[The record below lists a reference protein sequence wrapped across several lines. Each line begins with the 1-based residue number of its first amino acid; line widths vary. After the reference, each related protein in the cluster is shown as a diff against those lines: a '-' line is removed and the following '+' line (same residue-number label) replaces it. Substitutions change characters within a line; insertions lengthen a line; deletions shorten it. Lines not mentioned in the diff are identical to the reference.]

1 MAVRSTQGQNRAVRR
16 TQAGSWVSPSYMP
29 DFTMYTGSNPPY
41 LVPNGSNKLIGFM
54 FDVPKVG
61 NNLFRNVKPFCF
73 VLNIV
78 YT

>member
-1 MAVRSTQGQNRAVRR
+1 
-16 TQAGSWVSPSYMP
+16 
-29 DFTMYTGSNPPY
+29 
-41 LVPNGSNKLIGFM
+41 LIGFM